1 MASAR
6 NPSKPDQGNPNQ
18 AQIKRIRHKDD
29 LVAYDVYCEG
39 YRFTEQNVFG
49 NRLFYANENL
59 DAIFKIQ
66 EEMRTKSFKTPRI
79 EQTESSIRNHPIIPM
94 SNLKTSAPRGGSAP
108 GIPRYGFNIKI
119 AFRITLNFWIFFSK
133 IKIIILGN
141 NSMNQVQAI
150 TICNHYNQ
158 VQGEVLLSRWKPGA
172 PWNNMKLF
180 GSKCPRLIET
190 RWISLFSILHWLK
203 THAGKVVPLN
213 PLPATFEA
221 GLAAEKDGIEYTH
234 KN

>member
-1 MASAR
+1 MTKF
-6 NPSKPDQGNPNQ
+6 SKFDYIQTFDQTSNTVEYSYIVSIQYPNMSDHTIGHKDIAEPTTWPVQEIQ
-18 AQIKRIRHKDD
+18 AQIKRIRHKDE

-39 YRFTEQNVFG
+39 YRFTEQNFFG

-119 AFRITLNFWIFFSK
+119 AFRINT
-133 IKIIILGN
+133 
-141 NSMNQVQAI
+141 
-150 TICNHYNQ
+150 
-158 VQGEVLLSRWKPGA
+158 
-172 PWNNMKLF
+172 
-180 GSKCPRLIET
+180 
-190 RWISLFSILHWLK
+190 
-203 THAGKVVPLN
+203 
-213 PLPATFEA
+213 
-221 GLAAEKDGIEYTH
+221 
-234 KN
+234 